1 MTYYALYIDYC
12 TLSFVRSIEIA
23 MWSTMIMGLL
33 VLGAL
38 RTARSLK
45 WGRGGTQSILN
56 MEICIDVHVV
66 LLTYIRILNHQQLSD
81 RSACI
86 P

>member
-23 MWSTMIMGLL
+23 MWSTMIMALL

-45 WGRGGTQSILN
+45 WRRGGTQSILN
-56 MEICIDVHVV
+56 VGIYIDVHVV
-66 LLTYIRILNHQQLSD
+66 LLTYIRILNHQQLSG